1 MDIQVNRVGTV
12 DEPIFNNGDFLLGES
27 DQQHIQDIVESFP
40 GWWKEYILLGVGIR
54 SYNGSSGRE
63 QEIQTNI
70 ALQLRSDG
78 YQVNDVAP
86 SYTPEGTLNLYVD
99 AIRN

>member
-12 DEPIFNNGDFLLGES
+12 DEPDFVDGDFLIGPS

-40 GWWKEYILLGVGIR
+40 GWWKEYVLLGVGIR
-54 SYNGSSGRE
+54 SYNGSTGKE

-70 ALQLRSDG
+70 ALMLRSDG
-78 YQVNDVAP
+78 YKVNSVEP

-99 AIRN
+99 AER